1 MAQKRKGSMARPPV
15 RVRRHKPRI
24 LSVSVDKARLQKYQD
39 AAAMGFRGN
48 ISDFLRA
55 AADAFV
61 VQLAE
66 NEKEFDQVRSEFWRS
81 VAELLND
88 IPPRVPKR

>member
-1 MAQKRKGSMARPPV
+1 
-15 RVRRHKPRI
+15 VRRRKLRI

-39 AAAMGFRGN
+39 AAVRGFRGN

-55 AADAFV
+55 AADALV

-66 NEKEFDQVRSEFWRS
+66 NEKELDQLRSEFWRN

-88 IPPRVPKR
+88 IPPRVPRR

>member
-1 MAQKRKGSMARPPV
+1 LPQKRKASMARPPV

-39 AAAMGFRGN
+39 AAARGFRGN

-55 AADAFV
+55 AADALV

-66 NEKEFDQVRSEFWRS
+66 NEKEFDQVRSDFWRS

-88 IPPRVPKR
+88 IPPRAPKR